1 MGIIDFF
8 VDRSVK
14 KKIANDP
21 IYIAALKASE
31 SALQETNLYKIRDKL
46 TKPAEELAEEINSI
60 LLSEDRFMA
69 SRKKFVES
77 TLSFSKY
84 QVLVFAKDDSG
95 SDPDGLIGLPGIT
108 GEIRKH
114 LVKIGERDELIAEDL
129 HGQSDTPNKLNYEFM
144 KHHIRAKYLIWYWRI
159 SVFNTIRVG
168 LKDYNSNHSKDWR
181 NHLLYSMCVSH
192 EYNFRELLKLK
203 QKISIEQKIMNSTML
218 DIALSGETYPDLAFY
233 RKWKD
238 EIDSKK
244 LFFKKSW

>member
-129 HGQSDTPNKLNYEFM
+129 HGQSDTPNKLNYEF
-144 KHHIRAKYLIWYWRI
+144 IIFEYL
-159 SVFNTIRVG
+159 
-168 LKDYNSNHSKDWR
+168 
-181 NHLLYSMCVSH
+181 
-192 EYNFRELLKLK
+192 
-203 QKISIEQKIMNSTML
+203 
-218 DIALSGETYPDLAFY
+218 
-233 RKWKD
+233 
-238 EIDSKK
+238 
-244 LFFKKSW
+244 